1 MLALLIPLAV
11 AYSQDDPLSWI
22 NGIRRV
28 AGAPAVASDA
38 LLSETAAQWA
48 QRLAEAGVLS
58 HRAADGSSALDRYRA
73 VGGTDVHVGEILGAG
88 PRLADIEQ
96 GWMRSSEHRAL
107 ALAPAWTHAGWGS
120 SAASRGLA
128 AASGTPQANASGTPL
143 VVVVLFCEKL
153 VQELFIKQG
162 PEGLLVSGSFTPRDA
177 ARALLYS
184 GLDAVEPQSW
194 DAGSRRFTFQ
204 VPGALLAGYL
214 RLGYISPEEKFTLTN
229 AFTLP
234 RGTGSPAV
242 PGRSSVSGASP

>member
-58 HRAADGSSALDRYRA
+58 HRAADGSSALDRYRT

-128 AASGTPQANASGTPL
+128 AASGTPL

-234 RGTGSPAV
+234 RGTGSPAA
-242 PGRSSVSGASP
+242 PDRFSVSGASP